1 MDDQNPTRISQMI
14 REMRSGT
21 DALPRSRSSSN
32 SFSFRRD
39 SVQRLST
46 ANEVG
51 ESLSETP
58 KRQKLDDSAN
68 GVLNKTD
75 SEIPGSPWEWR
86 KMKGE
91 VSE

>member
-1 MDDQNPTRISQMI
+1 MDDQNPTRISKMI

-21 DALPRSRSSSN
+21 DRLQRSSSN
-32 SFSFRRD
+32 SFSLRTEA
-39 SVQRLST
+39 VQRLST
-46 ANEVG
+46 ANQVG

-68 GVLNKTD
+68 SFSNKTD

-91 VSE
+91 VS